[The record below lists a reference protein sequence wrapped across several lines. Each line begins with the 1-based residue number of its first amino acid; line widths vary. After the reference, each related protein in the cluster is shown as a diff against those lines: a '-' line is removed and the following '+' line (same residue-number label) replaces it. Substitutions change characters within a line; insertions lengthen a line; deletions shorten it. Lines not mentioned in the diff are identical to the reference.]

1 MSITPTTLFLIINF
15 TVFFFYH
22 IFCHCCC
29 DCRVQQGIE
38 WDSAVSSKDGYYNIN
53 TTDPSKG
60 RKVYKSH
67 VNDPKND
74 VLNSK
79 LDSHFLQE
87 IVQLS
92 DPSKS
97 DISEGNSR
105 EHSAEQ
111 GQGQSEEGQTGER
124 GAVIMPRGAVLKKG
138 FQRVAVLSVTSDGLM
153 TSSSADHGSGF
164 LNHSTAHP
172 RSAPFPAVY
181 EVVIHG
187 GEAFLK
193 AKHIH
198 IDSNNDD
205 SQTPCQVLDYSTGW
219 QHSVLLLA

>member
-1 MSITPTTLFLIINF
+1 M
-15 TVFFFYH
+15 
-22 IFCHCCC
+22 
-29 DCRVQQGIE
+29 E

-53 TTDPSKG
+53 TTDPSIG
-60 RKVYKSH
+60 RKVDKSH

-74 VLNSK
+74 ILNSK

-92 DPSKS
+92 DPSKI
-97 DISEGNSR
+97 DISERESR

-111 GQGQSEEGQTGER
+111 GRSQEQEQGQTGER

-153 TSSSADHGSGF
+153 TSSSADHGSEF
-164 LNHSTAHP
+164 LDHSTAHP
-172 RSAPFPAVY
+172 RSAPSPAVY

-187 GEAFLK
+187 REAFLK

-198 IDSNNDD
+198 VDSNNND
-205 SQTPCQVLDYSTGW
+205 SQTPGQVLDYSTGW